1 MAKADRSNF
10 NSRVAAFA
18 SGAPPAAVAALLCWK
33 PWQLDQSSFHNGA
46 KSAKSAFCTCKIV
59 NSRDKS
65 APPVLSSDQLLFHK
79 KLLQEDEDTSQKCR
93 EKQECVSNFNPGQK
107 ISPAQF
113 LAQEEII

>member
-1 MAKADRSNF
+1 MVQKVQKVHFAHAKLSI
-10 NSRVAAFA
+10 RV
-18 SGAPPAAVAALLCWK
+18 
-33 PWQLDQSSFHNGA
+33 
-46 KSAKSAFCTCKIV
+46 I
-59 NSRDKS
+59 
-65 APPVLSSDQLLFHK
+65 LSSDQLLFHK